1 MTLLKVDNIETYLD
15 QFHILQGVSFKVET
29 GTITV
34 LFGRNGAGKTTTLR
48 SIMGFHR
55 ISNGEIYYCDEKV
68 NGLSTHLISRKGIG
82 YVPENQGIFH
92 DLTVEETFA
101 LAGAKKGIEVAG
113 KVEWMLDLFP
123 DLKQYWHKK
132 SGLLSGGQKQMLAI
146 SRAFI
151 NSDGLL
157 LIDEPSKGL
166 APIMIEKLMSA
177 ILQMK
182 EKTTVLLV
190 EQNFMMASQ
199 IGDYFYIMDN
209 GTIVHN
215 GPMNELKE
223 DKETC
228 HKYLGIS

>member
-1 MTLLKVDNIETYLD
+1 MD
-15 QFHILQGVSFKVET
+15 QFHILQGVSFKVEK

-55 ISNGEIYYCDEKV
+55 ISNGEMYYGDEKV

-101 LAGAKKGIEVAG
+101 LAGVKKGIEYAE

-123 DLKQYWHKK
+123 DLKQYWNKK

-177 ILQMK
+177 ILKMK

-209 GTIVHN
+209 GKIVHN

-223 DKETC
+223 DKEAC
-228 HKYLGIS
+228 QKYLGIS